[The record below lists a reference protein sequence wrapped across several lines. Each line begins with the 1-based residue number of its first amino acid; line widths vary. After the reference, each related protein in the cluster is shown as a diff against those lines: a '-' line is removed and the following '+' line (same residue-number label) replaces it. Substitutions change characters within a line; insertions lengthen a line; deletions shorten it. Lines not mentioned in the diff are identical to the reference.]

1 MPMPWRKVLK
11 RPSAREARTRFRRA
25 CPIRRRRGGAN
36 TPDSRASH
44 RQRRR
49 WSSRKRCNSRAHFGI
64 HCWVGEPRVA
74 GGIQTRTSG
83 HEHQASRSTKTE
95 AVPLPLHQAQAI
107 GRLASHLYGYL
118 PGSGS
123 QQWRGHISFG
133 SIARQQGVGEYW
145 QGGSKLP
152 AIASLLEET
161 LGRRPER
168 FQPLVLSM
176 VREGLRYWEKQ
187 GNPLFRSDIDQLN
200 RLIADVG
207 FKFPELSSER
217 FLQSLPEQSTVEPPT
232 EMVGTQSDD
241 ATSLDDLKQRL
252 LELSGQLDRPQAGLA
267 LESLLADLFAL
278 ARLAPR
284 GSFQL
289 VGEQRWVMPV
299 GRSGLSCG
307 SQMDEGPH
315 RSERA
320 ARLSREGFR
329 EVVNHARLIRLD

>member
-1 MPMPWRKVLK
+1 
-11 RPSAREARTRFRRA
+11 
-25 CPIRRRRGGAN
+25 
-36 TPDSRASH
+36 
-44 RQRRR
+44 
-49 WSSRKRCNSRAHFGI
+49 
-64 HCWVGEPRVA
+64 
-74 GGIQTRTSG
+74 
-83 HEHQASRSTKTE
+83 
-95 AVPLPLHQAQAI
+95 
-107 GRLASHLYGYL
+107 L

-152 AIASLLEET
+152 AIARLLEET

-168 FQPLVLSM
+168 FQPLVLSI
-176 VREGLRYWEKQ
+176 VWEGLRYREKQ

-289 VGEQRWVMPV
+289 VGEQIDGSCLLDDQVYLVEAKWTKDPIGQSELLVFHGKVSAKSSITRGLFVSINGFTAPGLEAITRGRQPNSVLMDGADLWQILEGRV
-299 GRSGLSCG
+299 GLDDLMRSKVRRLAE
-307 SQMDEGPH
+307 EGRVFVP
-315 RSERA
+315 
-320 ARLSREGFR
+320 ARELFP
-329 EVVNHARLIRLD
+329 

>member
-1 MPMPWRKVLK
+1 
-11 RPSAREARTRFRRA
+11 
-25 CPIRRRRGGAN
+25 
-36 TPDSRASH
+36 
-44 RQRRR
+44 
-49 WSSRKRCNSRAHFGI
+49 
-64 HCWVGEPRVA
+64 
-74 GGIQTRTSG
+74 
-83 HEHQASRSTKTE
+83 
-95 AVPLPLHQAQAI
+95 
-107 GRLASHLYGYL
+107 L

-152 AIASLLEET
+152 AIARLLEET

-168 FQPLVLSM
+168 FQPLVLSI
-176 VREGLRYWEKQ
+176 VWEGLRYREKR

-278 ARLAPR
+278 AGVGATSFFPTR
-284 GSFQL
+284 GRAD
-289 VGEQRWVMPV
+289 RWVMPV